1 MDEQKVEDPN
11 KPPGAENTTSPSPT
25 LTTSDGGGL
34 ERTDTVRTV
43 GILKLRG
50 KQDDLP
56 RNWWFAS
63 TAVPLIAATQGPFS
77 NVLSNGRELQDPQWE
92 LALNGVSLA
101 CGFAGNF
108 LLLLHFVGRVRYIIA
123 LPLSIIL
130 WLLASGIL
138 IAITASVHI
147 YLPPVP
153 PAQLYSQGF
162 WHAVIASITY
172 MIGALMLVANFVG
185 YLLGHYPQNF
195 VLDDDQRTL
204 ILQTMMFFI
213 WLAGGAAVFTR
224 LEGWDFSNA
233 LYYCDVSVL
242 TIGYGDYSPLS
253 DAGRGFF
260 FVYELIGITQLGL
273 VISRLSRYMSNMSA
287 DKVIKGHQAR
297 VREQTIGRTVTNE
310 EELRER
316 LGLPQKRKASIGQ
329 QITRRN
335 TLNQHGKF
343 KVVGNTVTFKERKAP
358 PSNRKEPQQ
367 PQEHRPLAQTQRG
380 TNLSVSEVV
389 SRVRGDRR
397 QRLLVLSEEKDR
409 FNAMRD
415 IQDETRRFKQYYTLF
430 VALITFASL
439 WALGALIFMY
449 AEEETQGLNYFDSFY
464 FCFVTLLT
472 VGYGD
477 ISPKSNAGKAF
488 FIVWSLIA
496 VPSITVLIQA
506 LSDTVVA
513 FGANL
518 CVLINRA
525 TNILLPEKG
534 FLKTFLLANPNH
546 WFTRLLQRKREHD
559 RVGAG
564 FQLQDPEAETEVRD
578 ESGETGQQSQG
589 ENVELEELSRIE
601 KDSHDEHHL
610 ARQLGK
616 AIRSVAQ
623 DLRSGP
629 PRRYSYSEWAHFTKL
644 IRFSSGA
651 SREAVEAREDEE
663 GLIEWDWIGE
673 DSPMLA
679 DITESEW
686 VLDRLCE
693 SLDRYTKNRRQN
705 DEDYEQQVRRRRV
718 TGGDRDSDPEAE
730 KS

>member
-1 MDEQKVEDPN
+1 
-11 KPPGAENTTSPSPT
+11 
-25 LTTSDGGGL
+25 
-34 ERTDTVRTV
+34 
-43 GILKLRG
+43 
-50 KQDDLP
+50 
-56 RNWWFAS
+56 
-63 TAVPLIAATQGPFS
+63 
-77 NVLSNGRELQDPQWE
+77 
-92 LALNGVSLA
+92 
-101 CGFAGNF
+101 
-108 LLLLHFVGRVRYIIA
+108 
-123 LPLSIIL
+123 
-130 WLLASGIL
+130 
-138 IAITASVHI
+138 
-147 YLPPVP
+147 
-153 PAQLYSQGF
+153 
-162 WHAVIASITY
+162 
-172 MIGALMLVANFVG
+172 MIGALMLVTNFVG

-242 TIGYGDYSPLS
+242 TIGYGDYSPLT

-297 VREQTIGRTVTNE
+297 IRQATIGRTVTNE

-316 LGLPQKRKASIGQ
+316 LGLPEKRRASIG

-335 TLNQHGKF
+335 TLNQHGRF
-343 KVVGNTVTFKERKAP
+343 KMVGNTVTFKERKAP
-358 PSNRKEPQQ
+358 LSRNEPAH
-367 PQEHRPLAQTQRG
+367 PPEHRPFAQTERG
-380 TNLSVSEVV
+380 TSLSMSQVV
-389 SRVRGDRR
+389 SKVRRDRR

-409 FNAMRD
+409 FNTMRD
-415 IQDETRRFKQYYTLF
+415 IQDETKRFKQYYTLL

-449 AEEETQGLNYFDSFY
+449 AEKETQGLNYFDSFY

-513 FGANL
+513 F
-518 CVLINRA
+518 INRA

-534 FLKTFLLANPNH
+534 FLQTFLLSNPNH
-546 WFTRLLQRKREHD
+546 WFTRLIQRKREHD
-559 RVGAG
+559 RVEAG
-564 FQLQDPEAETEVRD
+564 FRLQDPETEIRD
-578 ESGETGQQSQG
+578 ESGEAGQQTQEEAELQDLSQ
-589 ENVELEELSRIE
+589 VE

-623 DLRSGP
+623 DLRSDP
-629 PRRYSYSEWAHFTKL
+629 PKRYSYSEWAHFTKL

-651 SREAVEAREDEE
+651 SKEAVETRENEE

-679 DITESEW
+679 DSTESEW

-693 SLDRYTKNRRQN
+693 SLDRYTKNRRQS
-705 DEDYEQQVRRRRV
+705 DEDYEQEVRRRRV
-718 TGGDRDSDPEAE
+718 TGNNGDVDPEAE
-730 KS
+730 ES